1 MLLSSCSAA
10 CAVTPAALPSASRI
24 FVCFCSRW
32 LPSPGVV
39 ARLIPQ
45 ASTSASLMPT
55 WRSDG
60 VMRAF
65 RFVGAYKRA
74 AAHSRARGKT
84 ASMPALVCV
93 YLIASDAHEPR
104 ALTPFLSQVFLTWWS
119 RGVSRVCRGFMSR
132 CRGRGSDG
140 GPRTV
145 LGKSEVR
152 GSKGNYFPL
161 SEVSMS
167 LDMP

>member
-1 MLLSSCSAA
+1 MAHHL
-10 CAVTPAALPSASRI
+10 ALPGSPCTLARTGPEVSASASRI

-45 ASTSASLMPT
+45 TTTAASLTPT

-104 ALTPFLSQVFLTWWS
+104 ALTPFLSQVFLTRCTCDARIRSVAS
-119 RGVSRVCRGFMSR
+119 RKERIVCTCTHHPPRRLGAIEA
-132 CRGRGSDG
+132 GSTQTR
-140 GPRTV
+140 PRPHDP
-145 LGKSEVR
+145 S
-152 GSKGNYFPL
+152 
-161 SEVSMS
+161 
-167 LDMP
+167 